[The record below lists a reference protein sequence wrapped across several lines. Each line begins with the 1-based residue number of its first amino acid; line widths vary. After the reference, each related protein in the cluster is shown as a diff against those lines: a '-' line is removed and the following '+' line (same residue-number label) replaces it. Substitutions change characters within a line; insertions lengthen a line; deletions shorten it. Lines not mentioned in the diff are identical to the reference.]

1 MGLPSI
7 GSRGGNFELDSDY
20 LKKAN
25 AELRK
30 FDEIADFDYKPAK
43 QEVDTRSMAEV
54 LKAKRAEQDA
64 REESKGGPETVE
76 ERKARLMAQRDAMR
90 EAKKKQMAEELV
102 EFNQKTKTQEGL
114 YEELRKIDDK
124 TKKQSQSD
132 AAELERRRQ
141 ILQGVKK
148 QIQTD
153 DAFKTRPAAAVEESK
168 RPEGWS
174 ALDDIEANEV

>member
-1 MGLPSI
+1 
-7 GSRGGNFELDSDY
+7 
-20 LKKAN
+20 
-25 AELRK
+25 
-30 FDEIADFDYKPAK
+30 
-43 QEVDTRSMAEV
+43 MAEV
-54 LKAKRAEQDA
+54 LRAKRAEQDA
-64 REESKGGPETVE
+64 KEESKGGTETVE
-76 ERKARLMAQRDAMR
+76 QRKARLMAQRDAIR

-124 TKKQSQSD
+124 TKQSQND
-132 AAELERRRQ
+132 AELERRRQ

-153 DAFKTRPAAAVEESK
+153 DAFKTRPAAVEEQK
-168 RPEGWS
+168 KPEGWS